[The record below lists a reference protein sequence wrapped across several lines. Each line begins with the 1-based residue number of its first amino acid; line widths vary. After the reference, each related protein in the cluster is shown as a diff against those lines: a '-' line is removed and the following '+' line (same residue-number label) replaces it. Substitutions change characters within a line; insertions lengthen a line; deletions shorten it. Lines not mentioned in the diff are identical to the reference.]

1 MCGGPALQVLEAL
14 HAGPLPPSGLVVAC
28 EPDKERC
35 HYTRLHYTQHRGAN
49 QRMNPDFA
57 ESAPKAADFA
67 DFWPIFPADKV

>member
-1 MCGGPALQVLEAL
+1 MWGGDEV
-14 HAGPLPPSGLVVAC
+14 G
-28 EPDKERC
+28 
-35 HYTRLHYTQHRGAN
+35 RLLAELRLGTTEFRGAN